1 VSQQVFLVLRSHSRS
16 LGKGR
21 SLAAKKSGA
30 AISFDPPRLY
40 RLNLLAG
47 SHFHA
52 TATNIF
58 SGFDGEPFF
67 PQVRPLMK
75 SVKVPALELFLHEMI
90 PLAKAMGVSVEMSD
104 EQKLVL
110 IAPLEQNKNSLNTAF
125 GGSLVSLATLAGYGV
140 VWELMRNETGEKK
153 AEWRIVVKESR
164 AAYRRPVIGDL
175 RAICERP
182 AKAALDEFK
191 AALQRYGQAKLKLRT
206 RIIEDGNTAVDV
218 QAAYVVVAR

>member
-1 VSQQVFLVLRSHSRS
+1 MARTAIGCCPLRLSQ
-16 LGKGR
+16 
-21 SLAAKKSGA
+21 
-30 AISFDPPRLY
+30 
-40 RLNLLAG
+40 LNLPAG
-47 SHFHA
+47 KHFHV
-52 TATNIF
+52 TPTIVF

-67 PQVRPLMK
+67 SQVRPLMK

-140 VWELMRNETGEKK
+140 VWELMRNETGDKK

-182 AKAALDEFK
+182 AKAAIEEFK

-206 RIIEDGNTAVDV
+206 RIIEDGNIAVDV